1 MAIKY
6 TSLDTSGLT
15 IPNSDQYISINGS
28 WTSAPTGGGIITFS
42 GSAVRVVPNDSNIEV
57 YSQPGELLNL
67 GDLGTFFITSY
78 SKDDYIGYTKIT
90 YSITCI
96 LGYLTKISPS
106 IPLAACIYQD
116 KTVNDVL
123 LAVNSYL
130 GITFALPRAST
141 FKLHEPIWLKENQT
155 LISLLNEILSAAGCI
170 IYSVNGQNIFCKTLA
185 DFYEGLSGE
194 SNSNTISRNFVVNA
208 RGSEIR
214 FIELSGTKTIKE
226 PLTEATV
233 STVTSEKIYY
243 NINNQPYNP
252 KTITTV
258 ERTFPAYGESG
269 PRKIVTTVD
278 DEINRT
284 KTITTEIYEDAVA
297 YTTRIVDVP
306 ITECFPYDPARILSR
321 VTEEYITYNTF
332 LGRYVFPEIDRIL
345 NYLGIDPEKKPLVFW
360 NGNNNYFNTKITTEK
375 WEYNTEEQQIFT
387 NPDTHI
393 PAPESVKYSKVVSHR
408 LLIEGSAYLD
418 PIYGARF
425 NVLEDEEID
434 IKEDFM
440 KFLHS
445 WFFNTCFSF
454 PDIEKTET
462 VWNKPEGSYIWNST
476 TTNYESAF
484 KLYYETNK
492 KEMLDFAYAC
502 NIDEDLAA
510 KQIRKVSK
518 TTPGVN
524 IEYEYVWELDPLEY
538 SSLKTNLSTKVN
550 SIWNRSVLGGLML
563 TSTENKESEPS
574 FSTFPSPYR
583 IHNIPWQNR
592 EIFNNSIIGET
603 LSLNYGRFSD
613 FSTLRTVAR
622 EIKNA
627 KDQRINSLSVT
638 NINELFRVGEIDA
651 PSFSISV
658 DGLKSS
664 GVYLNG

>member
-42 GSAVRVVPNDSNIEV
+42 GSAVRVVPNNLNIEV

-96 LGYLTKISPS
+96 LGYLTKISLS
-106 IPLAACIYQD
+106 VPLAACIYQD
-116 KTVNDVL
+116 KTLNDVL
-123 LAVNSYL
+123 LAINSYL
-130 GITFALPRAST
+130 GITFALPRTSA
-141 FKLHEPIWLKENQT
+141 FKLHEPIWLKENQS
-155 LISLLNEILSAAGCI
+155 LISLLNEILAAVGCI
-170 IYSVNGQNIFCKTLA
+170 IYSINGQNILCKTIA

-194 SNSNTISRNFVVNA
+194 SNSNTISRNFVINA

-226 PLTEATV
+226 PLDNVTV
-233 STVTSEKIYY
+233 STITY
-243 NINNQPYNP
+243 NTVNGDLTTTT
-252 KTITTV
+252 TIT
-258 ERTFPAYGESG
+258 RTFPNFGELG
-269 PRKIVTTVD
+269 QRKIVTEVD
-278 DEINRT
+278 DDMNGT
-284 KTITTEIYEDAVA
+284 KTVTTEIYEDAVA

-306 ITECFPYDPARILSR
+306 ISECVPYDPARILSR
-321 VTEEYITYNTF
+321 VTEEYIKYS
-332 LGRYVFPEIDRIL
+332 LYLSRYVFPEIDRIL
-345 NYLGIDPEKKPLVFW
+345 NYCFVSPDKKPLVFW
-360 NGNNNYFNTKITTEK
+360 NPNDNKIIVSKVTER
-375 WEYNTEEQQIFT
+375 WEYDTEEQQIFT
-387 NPDTHI
+387 NPDNHI
-393 PAPESVKYSKVVSHR
+393 PREEKVSYIRELSKR
-408 LLIEGSAYLD
+408 LLMENNVYFD
-418 PIYGARF
+418 MTYGERF
-425 NVLEDEEID
+425 NIIEEEGEDSD
-434 IKEDFM
+434 IREDFM
-440 KFLHS
+440 LYLHDKFLDTL
-445 WFFNTCFSF
+445 FTMPN
-454 PDIEKTET
+454 IEKTEIT
-462 VWNKPEGSYIWNST
+462 WTKNKGSYLWNSNIK
-476 TTNYESAF
+476 NYESPYKILFEYNKVQMKNFSYTNNTNTTDYRIF
-484 KLYYETNK
+484 KTN
-492 KEMLDFAYAC
+492 F
-502 NIDEDLAA
+502 
-510 KQIRKVSK
+510 
-518 TTPGVN
+518 
-524 IEYEYVWELDPLEY
+524 
-538 SSLKTNLSTKVN
+538 SSLSNFLWNSNALSDL
-550 SIWNRSVLGGLML
+550 IL

-603 LSLNYGRFSD
+603 LSLNSGRFSD

-627 KDQRINSLSVT
+627 KDQRINSLSIT